1 MEKMKKEYSKPD
13 IKKIKLDA
21 KTAVLGFCKVDA
33 NAGPHPIFGCSGPDG
48 INPCS
53 APGS

>member
-1 MEKMKKEYSKPD
+1 MNAKKKEYSKPA

-33 NAGPHPIFGCSGPDG
+33 AGGPHPIAGCSGPG
-48 INPCS
+48 GAFPCS

>member
-1 MEKMKKEYSKPD
+1 MDQKKKEYAKPD

-21 KTAVLGFCKVDA
+21 KTAVLGFCKTAD
-33 NAGPHPIFGCSGPDG
+33 NEGPHPIFGCSGAG
-48 INPCS
+48 SNPCS